1 MQESVA
7 EVKPA
12 AVSWA
17 FPAVKMAGRRPVRG
31 RFDPYCGV
39 TAASWRMFVLQ
50 RPRMPLQQRIGGC
63 SCCNGLSDRYSDGLA
78 DARVAA
84 VSQIVTTADW
94 RMLVLQR
101 SRMPLQRRVGGC
113 SCCNGLSDRYSDG
126 LADARVAAVPQIV
139 IAAKQRIL
147 VLQRC
152 LRSLQ
157 RRNGGCSCCSG
168 LSDRYNTKRR
178 CPRHPLMLA
187 FSLIEPNIH
196 GDDQSDQRKD
206 GQPQVEKAL
215 PLILLEESQ
224 DS

>member
-50 RPRMPLQQRIGGC
+50 RPRMPLQQRI
-63 SCCNGLSDRYSDGLA
+63 
-78 DARVAA
+78 
-84 VSQIVTTADW
+84 
-94 RMLVLQR
+94 
-101 SRMPLQRRVGGC
+101 GGC